1 MKVLDFGLAKAIDTA
16 PIGSSSLSLSPTIT
30 TPAMTQAGFILG
42 TAAYMSP
49 EQAKGKPVD
58 KRADVWAFGVVLFEM
73 LTGRRPFAGDDV
85 SDVLASVLAREP
97 QLAAIPDAVPSTVRQ
112 VLKAC
117 LQKDPKKRIHDMGDV
132 RLAMSGA
139 FETVRDAETTV
150 VTPRRFVVT
159 SRSRLLPR

>member
-1 MKVLDFGLAKAIDTA
+1 
-16 PIGSSSLSLSPTIT
+16 
-30 TPAMTQAGFILG
+30 
-42 TAAYMSP
+42 MSP

-97 QLAAIPDAVPSTVRQ
+97 QLAAIPDAVPATVRQ

-117 LQKDPKKRIHDMGDV
+117 LQKIR
-132 RLAMSGA
+132 RSASTTW
-139 FETVRDAETTV
+139 ETCAWRCQA
-150 VTPRRFVVT
+150 
-159 SRSRLLPR
+159 RSKLFATLGRQWSLRAGRG

>member
-1 MKVLDFGLAKAIDTA
+1 
-16 PIGSSSLSLSPTIT
+16 
-30 TPAMTQAGFILG
+30 MTQAGLILG

-97 QLAAIPDAVPSTVRQ
+97 QLAAIPDAVPLTVRH

-117 LQKDPKKRIHDMGDV
+117 LQKDPRSASTTWETCAWRCQV
-132 RLAMSGA
+132 RLKLFA
-139 FETVRDAETTV
+139 
-150 VTPRRFVVT
+150 TPGRRW
-159 SRSRLLPR
+159 SPRAGRGYECSRLLPR